1 MKKAAV
7 AGALLLGML
16 VLSFWNIRYL
26 DRFTDELTAGVELS
40 RARCREGDL
49 SGARRVLGEAKEL
62 WSSARGYTHI
72 FIRHAEVD
80 AAADAFCE
88 LFSALESENGEGAEG
103 AYERLLYHIRCIDE
117 MEHVTWEAVF

>member
-16 VLSFWNIRYL
+16 AFSLWNIRYI
-26 DRFTDELTAGVELS
+26 DRLTDELTAGVELS
-40 RARCREGDL
+40 RTRCREGNL
-49 SGARRVLGEAKEL
+49 SEAREVLGETRAL
-62 WSSARGYTHI
+62 WSDARGYTHI

-88 LFSALESENGEGAEG
+88 LLSALEGENGEGAEG
-103 AYERLLYHIRCIDE
+103 AYERLLYHLRCIDE